1 VSAATSDQERAQL
14 ASALVAG
21 LVFGAGLVVSGM
33 VLPEKV
39 VRFLDF
45 TNGWDPSLALV
56 MVGAIAVHAT
66 AYRLVMKRPSPLF
79 AAKFSLPTHH
89 DLDARLLGGAA
100 LFGLGW
106 GFGGICPGPGL
117 AATTAL
123 ATDALVFVAAMGVGM
138 FAVARLDRANPGL
151 GSLAP
156 TPASMPASTHSS
168 AELGAT
174 EENPTCVG

>member
-1 VSAATSDQERAQL
+1 VSVATSKQEHAQLVSAL
-14 ASALVAG
+14 LAG

-56 MVGAIAVHAT
+56 MVGAIGVHAT

-79 AAKFSLPTHH
+79 AAKFSVPTHH

-123 ATDALVFVAAMGVGM
+123 GTDALVFVAAMVLGM
-138 FAVARLDRANPGL
+138 LAAARLDRTHPGL
-151 GSLAP
+151 GSLSPSPAP
-156 TPASMPASTHSS
+156 TPPQAPASD
-168 AELGAT
+168 ELGAT